1 MLIDLTNNTSRI
13 PVLQS
18 QQPQTFL
25 RRSGLMGLG
34 LDAPEG
40 TTNNVNSGSTWQ
52 EIQAGINA
60 QLLYF
65 MNLDRLQSGKA
76 AISPQYAAPQVQAN
90 LDPQT
95 KNLLTMAA
103 IGIGGILLLAV
114 GKRR

>member
-1 MLIDLTNNTSRI
+1 MLIDMTNNTSRI

-18 QQPQTFL
+18 QQPQSAL
-25 RRSGLMGLG
+25 RRSGLMGVG
-34 LDAPEG
+34 FTEPTEV
-40 TTNNVNSGSTWQ
+40 TNSVNSGSTWQ

-65 MNLDRLQSGKA
+65 MNLDRLQAGKTPIA
-76 AISPQYAAPQVQAN
+76 AQYAAPQVQAN

-103 IGIGGILLLAV
+103 VGIGGILLLAV
-114 GKRR
+114 AKKR